1 MAKIHELSV
10 NLANQIAAGE
20 VIERPASVVKEL
32 LENALDAHATQID
45 ILIEAAGT
53 KLIEIIDNGD
63 GIDDEDVEVAFRRHA
78 TSKINDRQDL
88 FKIRTLGFRGEA
100 LPSIASIADVEL
112 TTSTGQ
118 QAGTAMHIKGG
129 TVLGKTAASARQ
141 GTRIKVTELFFN
153 TPARLKYL
161 KSQQTELA
169 KIVDIVNRLA
179 LSYPTVTFHLVHN
192 DKQIL
197 RTAGNGDV
205 KRVIA
210 EIYGPATAQKMVPI
224 KTTNNDF
231 EVTGF
236 VSLPELTRASKDY
249 ISVLINGRYIK
260 NFQITKAIIKGYGSK
275 LMVGRYPFAV
285 INIKM
290 DPLLVDVNVH
300 PTKQEVRLSQED
312 SLVAL
317 ITQAIQQAFTQVSLI
332 PDGYQNLTSTAKP
345 PRKEADAPV
354 APASLMELDFIN
366 QLNQTS
372 MKYQLDER
380 PRVVTEDLPTVSA
393 PANEDYDRPK
403 ATPVVVP
410 KATVMPINV
419 LTKTDL
425 TTPAVQTFQAKYA
438 EEAVDHFVEVPV
450 TKPSKNEQTT
460 LSVAPS
466 NDEPVVEMS
475 TNPWP
480 ELRYMGQMFG
490 TFLFAEG
497 PKGLYLID
505 QHAAQER
512 INYEYYRE
520 EIGNMGTAKQ
530 QLLIPLV
537 LDYPLV
543 DAVKINDKLPIL
555 QTVGLDLEPFGD
567 NSFILH
573 HHPTWFVPEQVEA
586 TTREMIDWVLR
597 EGQITTAEFREKTA
611 IMMSCKRAIKANQHL
626 SELEAK
632 ELIKHLGTTKNPYNC
647 PHGRPVLV
655 TLSLTDMEKM
665 FKRIQDAH
673 GSWIDYDGHPY

>member
-1 MAKIHELSV
+1 MAKVHELSV

-53 KLIEIIDNGD
+53 KLIEIVDNGD
-63 GIDDEDVEVAFRRHA
+63 GIDDDDVEIAFRRHA
-78 TSKINDRQDL
+78 TSKIIDRQDL
-88 FKIRTLGFRGEA
+88 FKVRTLGFRGEA

-118 QAGTAMHIKGG
+118 QAGTAVHIKGG
-129 TVLGKTAASARQ
+129 DILAKKAASARR

-179 LSYPTVTFHLVHN
+179 LSYPAVTFHLVHN
-192 DKQIL
+192 DKQLL

-210 EIYGPATAQKMVPI
+210 EIYGPSTAQKMLPV
-224 KTTNNDF
+224 TTEDNDF
-231 EVTGF
+231 QVEGF
-236 VSLPELTRASKDY
+236 VSLPELTRASRDY

-300 PTKQEVRLSQED
+300 PTKQEVRLSQEET
-312 SLVAL
+312 LVAL
-317 ITQAIQQAFTQVSLI
+317 ITTAVQDVFTRVNLI
-332 PDGYQNLTSTAKP
+332 PDGYQNLTGSIVTTLSEQAK
-345 PRKEADAPV
+345 EPV
-354 APASLMELDFIN
+354 TPVTPGSDFIS

-372 MKYQLDER
+372 MKYQLDNPVITDQTPAEA
-380 PRVVTEDLPTVSA
+380 VSA
-393 PANEDYDRPK
+393 TDGLKVPAK
-403 ATPVVVP
+403 ITPPAIV
-410 KATVMPINV
+410 PINV
-419 LTKTDL
+419 LTKADL
-425 TTPAVQTFQAKYA
+425 SSQAVQTFQAKYA
-438 EEAVDHFVEVPV
+438 PEMPTASTPKVTQPSDLKQKDMQTSLEVDH
-450 TKPSKNEQTT
+450 EQ
-460 LSVAPS
+460 VIG
-466 NDEPVVEMS
+466 NDNPVVS
-475 TNPWP
+475 PWP

-520 EIGNMGTAKQ
+520 EIGKVGTAWQ

-543 DAVKINDKLPIL
+543 DAVKINDKLAML
-555 QTVGLDLEPFGD
+555 NAVGLDLEPFGE

-573 HHPTWFVPEQVEA
+573 HHPSWFVTEQVEA

-626 SELEAK
+626 SDLEAK
-632 ELIKHLGTTKNPYNC
+632 ALITRLGTTKNPYNC
-647 PHGRPVLV
+647 PHGRPVLI

>member
-129 TVLGKTAASARQ
+129 EVLAKTAASARK

-179 LSYPTVTFHLVHN
+179 LSYPAVTFHLVHN

-210 EIYGPATAQKMVPI
+210 EIYGPTTAQKMVPI
-224 KTTNNDF
+224 TTTDNDF

-236 VSLPELTRASKDY
+236 VSVPALTRASRDY

-285 INIKM
+285 INIQM

-312 SLVAL
+312 SLVTL
-317 ITQAIQQAFTQVSLI
+317 ITQAIQHVFTQMSLI
-332 PDGYQNLTSTAKP
+332 PDGYQNLTSTAEQP
-345 PRKEADAPV
+345 LKEADSVSTSSP
-354 APASLMELDFIN
+354 LMGLDFIN

-372 MKYQLDER
+372 MKYQLEDR
-380 PRVVTEDLPTVSA
+380 SVVVTEELPTVSA
-393 PANEDYDRPK
+393 PTIEDDDIPK
-403 ATPVVVP
+403 APPVVVP
-410 KATVMPINV
+410 KAPVMPINV
-419 LTKTDL
+419 LTKADL

-438 EEAVDHFVEVPV
+438 EEAVDHFIEVPV
-450 TKPSKNEQTT
+450 TMPSKNEQTT
-460 LSVAPS
+460 LSVAPI

-475 TNPWP
+475 ANPWP

-497 PKGLYLID
+497 PQGLYLID

-520 EIGNMGTAKQ
+520 EIGHVGTAKQ

-543 DAVKINDKLPIL
+543 DAVKITDKLAIL

-632 ELIKHLGTTKNPYNC
+632 ELIKHLGMTKNPYNC